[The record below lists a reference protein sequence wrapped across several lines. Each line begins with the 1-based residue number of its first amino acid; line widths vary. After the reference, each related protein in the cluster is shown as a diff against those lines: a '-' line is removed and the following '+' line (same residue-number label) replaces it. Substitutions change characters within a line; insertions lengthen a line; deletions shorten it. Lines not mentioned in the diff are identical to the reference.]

1 MFLTFLLLLQI
12 FKSYYSIY
20 GEFSRDL
27 SSISVIFDKNTNKG
41 LTNKQFQCSELLLFD
56 HSEIA
61 NCIWINNYNLII
73 YPGYYGTITY
83 NNIIYIIPDTIKYC
97 NNIICDEYTSIG
109 AEFFELKMTSYIV
122 SPTIILSLPSSITRC
137 TDLNIDITQ
146 STGSG
151 GRPWNDIIVEVYK
164 NDFLQNELVNYINN
178 NIHILTQSTLSIP
191 SNYFSYGTYSFYIIL
206 CNFINSCSSSSK
218 NIVIVDTNSSISIN
232 LGNNILITRNQ
243 PLKIASE
250 LTIVDC
256 NENSYIQPFYNWTL
270 YELSYNKIVTNYKSI
285 SKLFYNYQLY
295 PNTLKS
301 NTVYLLNLNVTR
313 GLVVSS
319 SYITI
324 TVKQGNLVSLING
337 GLVQTIRKG
346 EIKIVDA
353 SGSYDEDNDNTNGGL
368 LYNWNCFQTQGDLC
382 NYFVSLNQI
391 SYSTNS
397 IQLFT
402 NTLFNNNTIITLTIS
417 NSIGLKDVTNIIINT
432 ISNETPVINI
442 DYELSSSFENV
453 NINQPFQIYSYIKHI
468 LPISNV
474 LWGSNVSNIELTNN
488 IFLLNEANTY
498 IQLIILPYTLPSRS
512 FISFT
517 LRIEDAS
524 ATINIYTN
532 GPPIPG
538 IVTIKPKYGIELT
551 DLFYFNALY
560 WTDENMPLTYTYG
573 QIEEHGFIYLQSS
586 YRNSYNT
593 ILSIGNNH
601 NITCFIIIED
611 SYGVSANQT
620 DFVILT
626 QLSNNEAENIIVTNL
641 QQNILELNS
650 MDVQK
655 TVSLGTNII
664 NRYSCTNTNNCDNK
678 KIIRNSLVSGVN
690 NIIQL
695 NDVDN
700 KNIYSSVY
708 LLNELSSNIYE
719 LTNNTAH
726 NIINTI
732 EILLQNSQQNS
743 INYNSIFSVLNSV
756 DTSLSLLTS
765 NNETNI
771 TQIFNIFENYN
782 AIALNYKTP
791 TTIINKTQIQNEIYN
806 YFRISSGSFFY
817 EKNIEI
823 IYPQTQD
830 ELFNDIKSSI
840 SINAINNIS
849 VIQTSLI
856 VPNNSFFKTNKSNW
870 VTQPVFIQTSE
881 TGLFTFKLYN
891 NKNFSSN
898 DVLLV
903 DTNCN
908 YNSYEQYNFTCPD
921 GSILNHKCNGTAGII
936 SSECPSLKSVC
947 HLFDFKTQDFFVSD
961 YCTTITKDNYI
972 ICECDFQTLDS
983 RKLTDLNDNKNSIM
997 VVTIATYVA
1006 SNIQNTFKQT
1016 EQLNINS
1023 FNDARVVLGIFLT
1036 IWGTGLIL
1044 IASYYMKTKY
1054 YNNSKIYIDINKKI
1068 KSANNSK
1075 SIGFIRS
1082 NLIEYMDNILPHI
1095 FLKDKSYMYNILNE
1109 LKRNHFY
1116 FKLVELWKNRDNKYF
1131 FYTHLFN
1138 ILTVLTM
1145 FVFFVCLLY
1154 DIQCQTDDN
1163 SCSKYITQDSCLN
1176 KKSLLD
1182 NTQTYCKW
1190 NTDNTCAYQEQIVS
1204 LPTMVLIGFLVSI
1217 FSEIVSKPVDY
1228 LFDIIKSPSI
1238 NIVNNLTEQET
1249 KMSLKET
1256 RINSLKL
1263 INDFRLSN
1271 ASSKSI
1277 VANFNLSKKSTQ
1289 KSIFIDIGNNDGYI
1303 LNDPEENIEVYCD
1316 QFIKTNETI
1325 NPETTK
1331 TNQDDNSNYN
1341 TNVKINEKLLNLI
1354 NRQRLLLNREE
1365 QNEYDENWG
1374 INPVGELMNHSGIIT
1389 EINNVFYKSNE
1400 ITTYLKNST
1409 NYDRGVEI
1417 IYLFILDLLGR
1428 KTPEA
1433 KIFDKKFNEEHQRY
1447 SVVTNTSKR
1456 RSIVLIVCLNTFFI
1470 YYTFLHALLKGI
1482 NWQNQFL
1489 YSSLVQLTIEIFLF
1503 ETIECVYINII
1514 IPSFVKKSVS
1524 KAYEIMFELI
1534 DAACILNIENVEH
1547 CINVPNLLFVSTNV
1561 ATHYPILIE
1570 SVLVKLYN
1578 TYLPG
1583 KLSVLWNNNKQF
1595 NNLYNK
1601 KEVYYYFTCVS
1612 VVLVSSFVFFM
1623 QFISTIPFMFQ
1634 RVIIKFIQPVLL
1646 LCLITIYN
1654 EIIKNIYL
1662 SICLSLFLSALTGR
1676 TLYIYSK
1683 KRSITQT
1690 IV

>member
-1 MFLTFLLLLQI
+1 
-12 FKSYYSIY
+12 
-20 GEFSRDL
+20 
-27 SSISVIFDKNTNKG
+27 
-41 LTNKQFQCSELLLFD
+41 
-56 HSEIA
+56 
-61 NCIWINNYNLII
+61 
-73 YPGYYGTITY
+73 
-83 NNIIYIIPDTIKYC
+83 
-97 NNIICDEYTSIG
+97 
-109 AEFFELKMTSYIV
+109 
-122 SPTIILSLPSSITRC
+122 
-137 TDLNIDITQ
+137 
-146 STGSG
+146 
-151 GRPWNDIIVEVYK
+151 
-164 NDFLQNELVNYINN
+164 
-178 NIHILTQSTLSIP
+178 
-191 SNYFSYGTYSFYIIL
+191 
-206 CNFINSCSSSSK
+206 
-218 NIVIVDTNSSISIN
+218 
-232 LGNNILITRNQ
+232 
-243 PLKIASE
+243 
-250 LTIVDC
+250 
-256 NENSYIQPFYNWTL
+256 
-270 YELSYNKIVTNYKSI
+270 
-285 SKLFYNYQLY
+285 
-295 PNTLKS
+295 
-301 NTVYLLNLNVTR
+301 
-313 GLVVSS
+313 
-319 SYITI
+319 
-324 TVKQGNLVSLING
+324 
-337 GLVQTIRKG
+337 
-346 EIKIVDA
+346 
-353 SGSYDEDNDNTNGGL
+353 
-368 LYNWNCFQTQGDLC
+368 
-382 NYFVSLNQI
+382 
-391 SYSTNS
+391 
-397 IQLFT
+397 
-402 NTLFNNNTIITLTIS
+402 
-417 NSIGLKDVTNIIINT
+417 
-432 ISNETPVINI
+432 
-442 DYELSSSFENV
+442 
-453 NINQPFQIYSYIKHI
+453 
-468 LPISNV
+468 
-474 LWGSNVSNIELTNN
+474 
-488 IFLLNEANTY
+488 
-498 IQLIILPYTLPSRS
+498 
-512 FISFT
+512 
-517 LRIEDAS
+517 
-524 ATINIYTN
+524 
-532 GPPIPG
+532 
-538 IVTIKPKYGIELT
+538 
-551 DLFYFNALY
+551 
-560 WTDENMPLTYTYG
+560 
-573 QIEEHGFIYLQSS
+573 
-586 YRNSYNT
+586 
-593 ILSIGNNH
+593 
-601 NITCFIIIED
+601 
-611 SYGVSANQT
+611 
-620 DFVILT
+620 
-626 QLSNNEAENIIVTNL
+626 
-641 QQNILELNS
+641 
-650 MDVQK
+650 
-655 TVSLGTNII
+655 
-664 NRYSCTNTNNCDNK
+664 
-678 KIIRNSLVSGVN
+678 
-690 NIIQL
+690 
-695 NDVDN
+695 
-700 KNIYSSVY
+700 
-708 LLNELSSNIYE
+708 
-719 LTNNTAH
+719 
-726 NIINTI
+726 
-732 EILLQNSQQNS
+732 
-743 INYNSIFSVLNSV
+743 
-756 DTSLSLLTS
+756 
-765 NNETNI
+765 
-771 TQIFNIFENYN
+771 
-782 AIALNYKTP
+782 
-791 TTIINKTQIQNEIYN
+791 
-806 YFRISSGSFFY
+806 
-817 EKNIEI
+817 
-823 IYPQTQD
+823 
-830 ELFNDIKSSI
+830 
-840 SINAINNIS
+840 
-849 VIQTSLI
+849 
-856 VPNNSFFKTNKSNW
+856 
-870 VTQPVFIQTSE
+870 
-881 TGLFTFKLYN
+881 
-891 NKNFSSN
+891 
-898 DVLLV
+898 
-903 DTNCN
+903 
-908 YNSYEQYNFTCPD
+908 
-921 GSILNHKCNGTAGII
+921 
-936 SSECPSLKSVC
+936 
-947 HLFDFKTQDFFVSD
+947 
-961 YCTTITKDNYI
+961 
-972 ICECDFQTLDS
+972 
-983 RKLTDLNDNKNSIM
+983 
-997 VVTIATYVA
+997 
-1006 SNIQNTFKQT
+1006 
-1016 EQLNINS
+1016 
-1023 FNDARVVLGIFLT
+1023 
-1036 IWGTGLIL
+1036 
-1044 IASYYMKTKY
+1044 MKTKY

-1095 FLKDKSYMYNILNE
+1095 FLKDKSHMYNIFNE

-1277 VANFNLSKKSTQ
+1277 VANFNLSKKSSQ

-1325 NPETTK
+1325 EPETTK
-1331 TNQDDNSNYN
+1331 TNQYDNNNYN
-1341 TNVKINEKLLNLI
+1341 SNVKINEKLLNLI

-1534 DAACILNIENVEH
+1534 DAVCILNIENVEH